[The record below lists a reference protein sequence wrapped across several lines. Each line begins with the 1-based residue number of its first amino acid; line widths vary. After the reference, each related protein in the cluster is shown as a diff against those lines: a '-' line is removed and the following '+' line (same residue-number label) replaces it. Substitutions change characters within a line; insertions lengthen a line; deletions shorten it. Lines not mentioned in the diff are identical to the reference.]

1 MQIKRAAVIGG
12 GAMGGSI
19 AHLLSS
25 VGIECFVKDIEK
37 KFIDKAMDHSKSIYD
52 KLVKKGKIDQKK
64 ADALQGLLRGSV
76 TYDKKFFSDVDLVI
90 EAVPEIIKLKAGIFS
105 ELEKICPDKTI
116 LASNTSTLSLS
127 EIADKV
133 EKKDRFIGLHFF
145 NPAHV
150 MKLVEVIYDENTSG
164 ETIEAM
170 MAFSQLIGKVPIKA
184 KNGPGFVVNRVLIP
198 YMNEAVL
205 ALMDGE
211 ASMEEI
217 DETMVEFGMPM
228 GPFSLWDLVGLDVG
242 SHASKTLEEAY
253 GERTPVPELLKALVK
268 KGCLGQKSGRG
279 FYDYSSVKK
288 PSKEVAT
295 FLKNWWKKNP
305 VSDEIFTPERLI
317 AVQIRESL
325 CILADDIASAH
336 DIDTGMVYGTNFPTK
351 VSWGPLHYA
360 EETMGWEDVN
370 DLMCSLA
377 YDYGPERFGIPAT
390 MKPLLSGGSAFTNC
404 SYDVDKD
411 GVAVMTIENP
421 PMNTLGYKTR
431 GDIAANVLQA
441 VADPRVRVILLTG
454 KGRAF
459 VAGADI
465 EEIKGLGTIDDN
477 VDFAHRGYRLMNT
490 IEDADK
496 PIICVI
502 NGFCLGGGLELAMS
516 CHMRIASD
524 KALLGLPEI
533 NLGIMPGFAGSQR
546 LPRIVG
552 KAKAL
557 EMILSGAHVKASEAK
572 DIGLVNQV
580 VVHSDLM
587 DEAKNLARSIA
598 SKSRISVSAIID
610 AVSSGLDATF
620 EEGLMIEAENFAR
633 TAVSHDA
640 AEGLDAFLSK
650 RKPAFKDM

>member
-1 MQIKRAAVIGG
+1 MKIKRAAVIGG

-19 AHLLSS
+19 AHLLTS

-37 KFIDKAMDHSKSIYD
+37 KFIDKAIELSGGIYD
-52 KLVKKGKIDQKK
+52 KLVKKGKIDRKK
-64 ADALQGLLRGSV
+64 ADDLQGLLRGSV
-76 TYDKKFFSDVDLVI
+76 DYDKEFFSEVDLII
-90 EAVPEIIKLKAGIFS
+90 EAVPEIIKIKQAIFG
-105 ELEKICPDKTI
+105 ELEKICPEKTI
-116 LASNTSTLSLS
+116 FASNTSTLSLS

-133 EKKDRFIGLHFF
+133 EKKDRFVGLHFF

-170 MAFSQLIGKVPIKA
+170 MEFSLLIGKVPIKV

-198 YMNEAVL
+198 YMNEAIL

-242 SHASKTLEEAY
+242 SHASKTLEDAY
-253 GERTPVPELLKALVK
+253 GERTPVPELLKTLVK
-268 KGCLGQKSGRG
+268 KGCLGQKTGKG
-279 FYDYSSVKK
+279 FYDYSSGKK
-288 PSKEVAT
+288 PSKEVAA
-295 FLKNWWKKNP
+295 FLKSWWKKNP
-305 VSDEIFTPERLI
+305 ISEEIFSPERLI

-325 CILADDIASAH
+325 CILADGIASAH

-360 EETMGWEDVN
+360 EEIMGWEDVN

-377 YDYGPERFGIPAT
+377 YDYGAERFGMPGA
-390 MKPLLSGGSAFTNC
+390 MKPLMEGGSAFTNC
-404 SYDVDKD
+404 SYEVDKD
-411 GVAVMTIENP
+411 GIAIMTIENP

-431 GDIAANVLQA
+431 SDIAASMLQA
-441 VADPRVRVILLTG
+441 EADPRVRVILLTG

-465 EEIKGLGTIDDN
+465 EEIKQLGTIDDN
-477 VDFAHRGYRLMNT
+477 VDFAHRGYRLMNI
-490 IEDADK
+490 IEDAGK
-496 PIICVI
+496 PVICVI

-557 EMILSGAHVKASEAK
+557 EMILSGAHYKAVDACEM
-572 DIGLVNQV
+572 GLVNKV
-580 VVHSDLM
+580 VEHDALM
-587 DEAKNLARSIA
+587 GEAKNLARSIA
-598 SKSRISVSAIID
+598 SKSRISVGAIID
-610 AVSSGLDATF
+610 SVSRGLEVEF

-633 TAVSHDA
+633 VAVSHDA

>member
-19 AHLLSS
+19 ANLLSS
-25 VGIECFVKDIEK
+25 IGIECFIKDIEQQ
-37 KFIDKAMDHSKSIYD
+37 FIDKAIDLSRGIYD

-64 ADALQGLLRGSV
+64 ADDLQGLLRGSV

-90 EAVPEIIKLKAGIFS
+90 EAVPEIVKLKAGIFA

-127 EIADKV
+127 EIAEKV
-133 EKKDRFIGLHFF
+133 EKKGRFVGLHFF

-150 MKLVEVIYDENTSG
+150 MKLVEVIYDENTSS
-164 ETIEAM
+164 ETITVM
-170 MAFSQLIGKVPIKA
+170 MEFSELIGKVPIKV

-242 SHASKTLEEAY
+242 FHASETLEKAY

-268 KGCLGQKSGRG
+268 KGCLGQKTGKG
-279 FYDYSSVKK
+279 FYDYSSGKK

-305 VSDEIFTPERLI
+305 VSGEIFSPERLI

-325 CILADDIASAH
+325 CILADGIATAH

-360 EETMGWEDVN
+360 EDTMGWADVN
-370 DLMCSLA
+370 DMMCSLA
-377 YDYGPERFGIPAT
+377 YDYGPQRFTMPAI
-390 MKPLLSGGSAFTNC
+390 MPALLKGGSAFTNC
-404 SYDVDKD
+404 SYEVDRD
-411 GVAVMTIENP
+411 GIAVMTIENP
-421 PMNTLGYKTR
+421 PMNTLGSKTR
-431 GDIAANVLQA
+431 ADIAANVLQA
-441 VADPRVRVILLTG
+441 VADPKVRVILLTG

-465 EEIKGLGTIDDN
+465 EEIKSLETIDDI

-490 IEDADK
+490 IEDAGK
-496 PIICVI
+496 PIIGVI

-533 NLGIMPGFAGSQR
+533 NLGIMPGFAGTQR

-557 EMILSGAHVKASEAK
+557 EMILSGTHYSAK
-572 DIGLVNQV
+572 DACDMGLVNKV
-580 VVHSDLM
+580 VPHSALM
-587 DEAKNLARSIA
+587 GEAKNLARIIA
-598 SKSRISVSAIID
+598 SKSRISVSAILD
-610 AVSSGLDATF
+610 AVSSGLETTF

-633 TAVSHDA
+633 VTVSHDA